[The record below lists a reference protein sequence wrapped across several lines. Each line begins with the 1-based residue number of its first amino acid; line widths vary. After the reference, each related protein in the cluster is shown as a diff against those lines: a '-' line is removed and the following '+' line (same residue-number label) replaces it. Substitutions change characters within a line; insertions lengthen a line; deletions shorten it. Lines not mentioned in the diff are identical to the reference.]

1 MTSGQMLIVWRTAI
15 LGVAIMTIKGSVL
28 VTASFGAGAAS
39 SAFLPIK
46 PGSYV
51 LAGVPCKGFAF
62 TALSSDDGKKFSY
75 TNASRCRS
83 AIRSHVG
90 NTYHLRRT
98 CSALGDGTPTA
109 PTVMEA
115 NYAMQSFSSVTICR
129 GPNTPILSYRRCPRH
144 GRGKAGDR
152 RAGKLVRAAA
162 RTATYEDFDPLITAL
177 YFSDHCERLI
187 KRPAS

>member
-1 MTSGQMLIVWRTAI
+1 MADAI
-15 LGVAIMTIKGSVL
+15 PGVAIMTIKESIL
-28 VTASFGAGAAS
+28 VTAMFDAGAAS
-39 SAFLPIK
+39 SAVLPLK
-46 PGSYV
+46 PGSDA
-51 LAGVPCKGFAF
+51 LLGVSCKDFAF
-62 TALSSDDGKKFSY
+62 TALSSYDGRKFSY
-75 TNASRCRS
+75 AHASRCRS
-83 AIRSHVG
+83 VIRSHVG
-90 NTYHLRRT
+90 TRYHLRKT
-98 CSALGDGTPTA
+98 CLALGDGTPTA